1 MQNDAKM
8 NVLSHIGQSCIGKG
22 ETMSQDVVERLL
34 GRLITDENFR
44 QMAADSLF
52 VACHQTGFLLT
63 STEMELLSGLDI
75 DWFAE
80 FSRRIEGVNQRCW
93 LSNLLIISSLNILKV
108 LLTIV
113 GFYYSR

>member
-1 MQNDAKM
+1 M
-8 NVLSHIGQSCIGKG
+8 NVLSDIGQSCDGKG
-22 ETMSQDVVERLL
+22 ETMSQDAVERLL

-52 VACHQTGFLLT
+52 VACHQTGFQLS

-80 FSRRIEGVNQRCW
+80 FSRHIDDGLCRA
-93 LSNLLIISSLNILKV
+93 SLTGNCITKQNERHNRE
-108 LLTIV
+108 LTHV
-113 GFYYSR
+113 F